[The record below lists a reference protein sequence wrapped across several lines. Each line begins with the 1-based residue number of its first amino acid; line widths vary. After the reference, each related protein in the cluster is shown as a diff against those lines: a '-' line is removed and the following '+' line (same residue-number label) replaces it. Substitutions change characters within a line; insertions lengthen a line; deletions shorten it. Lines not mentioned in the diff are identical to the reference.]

1 MGIHVLEQSLNVYD
15 TNQSWVV
22 GSTNY
27 QLVMAAFMIVH
38 TVWIGRIFSNIEKLN
53 VATLM
58 WRLFMIGMVGITL
71 VMLIT
76 FANRALV
83 GSALHRYLIHLF
95 FLMGLYAMMI
105 FFLSA
110 TFIFRRFI
118 LYPRTK
124 RKILFWRVFLG
135 FLGFAILQQMNVF
148 VGLFPSQMF
157 IPVRLLGIPLFLV
170 LCIFLSTNVR
180 WTAYLNFNQKLRVLG
195 LFALVA
201 LVTGTYLIAAF
212 RLPGQLGLQIDSFE
226 YFFLLFLVL
235 FTISYTIF
243 SILVLFF
250 NLPTTSIFERESVE
264 IASFNKIN
272 QAIQSNLDFSEI
284 IKTLLDASVMAAS
297 AQAGWVEMVD
307 EEKGE
312 IEIVATLRTSHDEI
326 KQLKQGNNL
335 TRNIM
340 EDQRHMLIKNIR
352 RHKLFRDA
360 EHRFKCLL
368 GVPIVS
374 HNKGYGAVYVV
385 NELTNSFEDV
395 TVNALTTFAEQA
407 GMALEN
413 ARLIK
418 NNIELERYQEQLKIA
433 KEVQSQLLPSQLPV
447 HPGIQFAARSETA
460 QEVGGDYFDVIQVDD
475 HTFRLAIGDVSGK
488 GTTAAFYMAEIKGI
502 FHALTRLDIGVKEF
516 IVTANQALSSCMQHG
531 FFMTLTYLQINLQQQ
546 SVELIRAGH
555 SPVFH
560 FQHDCGEV
568 HMLREGTLGLGIVR
582 NGSFERYVKDI
593 LTFPYQSGDFL
604 VLYTDGILEARNEK
618 GEEYGYERLEKAIRT
633 YCEGSVEEMS
643 EGIVESVKAFAHSDL
658 DDDYTVLIVKFP

>member
-1 MGIHVLEQSLNVYD
+1 MEQSLSVYASSE
-15 TNQSWVV
+15 NWVI
-22 GSTNY
+22 GSINY
-27 QLVMAAFMIVH
+27 QLIMAGFMVVH
-38 TVWIGRIFSNIEKLN
+38 AVWIGRIFSNIEKLN

-83 GSALHRYLIHLF
+83 GSTLHRYLVHFF
-95 FLMGLYAMMI
+95 FLLGLYAMMI

-124 RKILFWRVFLG
+124 RKILFWRLFLVFLG
-135 FLGFAILQQMNVF
+135 FSVLQQMGVF
-148 VGLFPSQMF
+148 LRLFQYQTI
-157 IPVRLLGIPLFLV
+157 IPLRLLGIPIFV
-170 LCIFLSTNVR
+170 ILCIVLSTNVR

-201 LVTGTYLIAAF
+201 LVTGTYLIAAY
-212 RLPGQLGLQIDSFE
+212 RLPGQLGLETDELFFS
-226 YFFLLFLVL
+226 FLLFLVI
-235 FTISYTIF
+235 FTISYTLF

-284 IKTLLDASVMAAS
+284 IRTLLDASVMAAS

-312 IEIVATLRTSHDEI
+312 IQIVATLRTQIDEI
-326 KQLKQGNNL
+326 EQLKQGNNL

-340 EDQRHMLIKNIR
+340 EDQRHMLIKNVR
-352 RHKLFRDA
+352 RHKLFRET

-433 KEVQSQLLPSQLPV
+433 KEVQSQLLPSKLPV
-447 HPGIQFAARSETA
+447 HPDIQFAARSETA
-460 QEVGGDYFDVIQVDD
+460 QEVGGDYFDVIQADD

-531 FFMTLTYLQINLQQQ
+531 FFMTLTYLQIDLQKKQ
-546 SVELIRAGH
+546 VELIRAGH
-555 SPVFH
+555 SPAFH

-582 NGSFERYVKDI
+582 NGSYERYVREVESF
-593 LTFPYQSGDFL
+593 TFQSGDFL

-618 GEEYGYERLEKAIRT
+618 EEEYGYERLEKAIRT

-643 EGIVESVKAFAHSDL
+643 
-658 DDDYTVLIVKFP
+658 